1 MEHRDR
7 DFDIDLEVGGN
18 CSEEGS
24 SEDSTSDTKKEVN
37 LVSEFYGRLN
47 DSPAKDEECG
57 GFYGNIPN
65 SDGVDVRNMP
75 KLVGE
80 KSPGSTQ
87 KEKRKKTS
95 NKKAPKPPRPPRG
108 PSLDSAD
115 QKLIK
120 EIAQLATLKRAR
132 IERMKAL
139 KKAKMT
145 RASSS
150 SQNSVIAMVF
160 TGLFLLVILFQGIAP
175 RTKSSVATFEGSPE
189 SAGSPLGGLIS
200 VQYNQN
206 SYITHMNGPAYGSP
220 RLVEEVAGSSA
231 EKKPGRVAG

>member
-1 MEHRDR
+1 MEHRER

-24 SEDSTSDTKKEVN
+24 SEDSTSATKKEVK
-37 LVSEFYGRLN
+37 LVSEVYGRLN
-47 DSPAKDEECG
+47 DSLVNDEDG
-57 GFYGNIPN
+57 VSFYVNILN
-65 SDGVDVRNMP
+65 SDGVDARNTA
-75 KLVGE
+75 KLVRE
-80 KSPGSTQ
+80 QSPGSAQ

-95 NKKAPKPPRPPRG
+95 NKKAAKPPRPPRG

-120 EIAQLATLKRAR
+120 EIAQLAMLKRAR
-132 IERMKAL
+132 NERMKAL
-139 KKAKMT
+139 KKAKMA
-145 RASSS
+145 RGSSS

-160 TGLFLLVILFQGIAP
+160 TVLFLLVILFQGIAP

-206 SYITHMNGPAYGSP
+206 PYITHTNGPAYGSP
-220 RLVEEVAGSSA
+220 RLVEEVAGLRA
-231 EKKPGRVAG
+231 EGKPDRVAG